1 MDTPEAT
8 PRREEEVEDE
18 LPSLPVDSNML
29 TSPDSPDLI
38 LWSDPSAESS
48 GPPPRLLSRFYPP
61 ATNRRRSSAASS
73 RRNSLSSSHSHHSH
87 HSAKALRTA
96 GQPTSVAQH
105 LRRAS
110 FIETRRARLQD
121 RAAHAEQVRLRAALA
136 KAAPRTSNTE
146 EKALAAQQAREQYIA
161 KVAATCA
168 EEVNRSKKV
177 VEEMKEKRAAEE
189 RRIRSEIAEK
199 HAEAERRRQ
208 EYLNTPRKARASK
221 TALLDA
227 KPTRIDQQR
236 VPSQEEIAVKI
247 QRAWRRKR
255 RQYRAEQ
262 FQDLG
267 LSIERISQADF
278 VDATNILCR
287 DDIIRCTKATL
298 DMLQLDTGASND
310 LGLVRTFLSA
320 YMVLGHPSDIFSTQG
335 QQEQDLINTARA
347 TLLAF
352 DEALTLQQ
360 QTTRTPLSLEDLNT
374 LHQAYTT
381 YITAF
386 EAWKKRDASVLIG
399 TMVDQFVALD
409 VIWQAVQDDTRG
421 EVADD
426 YRDGIRENQIM
437 LLAKIKKLA
446 GPERAN
452 TLIKQA
458 IRESRRTRAGRL
470 PAGDVRPRPLS
481 APESST
487 GAETTS
493 ESTPQVDISDLPSQE
508 SASPIEETNLSSVFS
523 VIPPNRVVVHELL
536 IDPAFRIEVSP
547 QSDVRSDLNRSVCE
561 NMRQGVSSGQGEIW
575 TVAVAENVRTRLL
588 KLLKPGNSMHTL
600 LTEALDPDH
609 IRTQCRQ
616 GIFSYE
622 KFFAF
627 MADILPRLC
636 APFRDTEVQALANV
650 LRAEDNAGNVDV
662 MIEKL
667 FGLLHMIDLMS
678 LDYTNY
684 MIQQAAP
691 TLIREGQGYE
701 QRMFAADLQTNPNG
715 LQRTTRWWRDA
726 SIGAVTEPA
735 SPLRSPTPTS
745 SSTTA
750 TSVSHFIATYAHAL
764 VTLALKPSTLLPAE
778 VPETLF
784 LDTTR
789 LARLRVDI
797 LRYTVTSAILLTAK
811 NLLKRDV
818 RTQWKT
824 EAKRI
829 LDALSTLTGSTYAND
844 QGDGEL
850 GARILSI
857 VESGKAMP
865 PASRSQLEAM
875 IRRFLAAAHA
885 LSRPP
890 SNIASASSS
899 PPPPSQSDPLL
910 TLLHTRLRTHI
921 LARLSATSSTERVR
935 LTTTASEALAGM
947 GMAEFVPQVAGMVEL
962 LERIRDVDLA
972 SHGAWLRELMA
983 RDATEHSVA

>member
-1 MDTPEAT
+1 MTTPENT
-8 PRREEEVEDE
+8 TRGEELEDE

-29 TSPDSPDLI
+29 TSPDSSDLI

-48 GPPPRLLSRFYPP
+48 GPPPRLLPRFYPS

-87 HSAKALRTA
+87 HSAKALRSA

-110 FIETRRARLQD
+110 IIETRRARLQD

-136 KAAPRTSNTE
+136 KATPRTSNIE

-168 EEVNRSKKV
+168 EEVNRAKKV
-177 VEEMKEKRAAEE
+177 VEEMKEKRAADE

-221 TALLDA
+221 TGLLDA
-227 KPTRIDQQR
+227 KPTRMNQQR

-255 RQYRAEQ
+255 RVYRAEQ
-262 FQDLG
+262 FQELG

-287 DDIIRCTKATL
+287 DDVIRCTKAAL
-298 DMLQLDTGASND
+298 DMLQLDTGATDD

-335 QQEQDLINTARA
+335 QQEHDLITTARA

-360 QTTRTPLSLEDLNT
+360 QPTRTPLPLENLAT

-446 GPERAN
+446 GAERAS

-458 IRESRRTRAGRL
+458 IRESRRTRARRL

-481 APESST
+481 APGS
-487 GAETTS
+487 GAEAGTTS
-493 ESTPQVDISDLPSQE
+493 ESTPEVAIPDLSGQDTL
-508 SASPIEETNLSSVFS
+508 ASPIEETNLGSVFS

-536 IDPAFRIEVSP
+536 MDPAFRIEVSP
-547 QSDVRSDLNRSVCE
+547 QSDVRSDLSRSVCE
-561 NMRQGVSSGQGEIW
+561 NMRQGVSSGEGEIW

-609 IRTQCRQ
+609 IRIQCRQ
-616 GIFSYE
+616 RIFSYE

-650 LRAEDNAGNVDV
+650 LKADDNGGNVDV

-678 LDYTNY
+678 LDYANY

-701 QRMFAADLQTNPNG
+701 QRMFAADLQADPNG
-715 LQRTTRWWRDA
+715 LQRTTRWWRNA
-726 SIGAVTEPA
+726 SIRAVTEPA
-735 SPLRSPTPTS
+735 SPLRSLTPTS
-745 SSTTA
+745 SSATA
-750 TSVSHFIATYAHAL
+750 TSVLHFITTYANAL
-764 VTLALKPSTLLPAE
+764 VAVALKPSPLLLTE
-778 VPETLF
+778 IPETLH
-784 LDTTR
+784 LDTAR
-789 LARLRVDI
+789 LARLRADT
-797 LRYTVTSAILLTAK
+797 LRYIVTSAILLTAK

-818 RTQWKT
+818 RAQWKI
-824 EAKRI
+824 EAKRV
-829 LDALSTLTGSTYAND
+829 LEVLSTPPGSTYEND
-844 QGDGEL
+844 LGDGEL
-850 GARILSI
+850 STRILST

-865 PASRSQLEAM
+865 PTSRSQLEAM
-875 IRRFLAAAHA
+875 IKRFLAAAHI
-885 LSRPP
+885 LSQPA
-890 SNIASASSS
+890 ASPAISSS
-899 PPPPSQSDPLL
+899 SDPLL

-921 LARLSATSSTERVR
+921 LARLSATLSTERVH
-935 LTTTASEALAGM
+935 LTTTASEALAGI

-962 LERIRDVDLA
+962 LERIRDVDLG
-972 SHGAWLRELMA
+972 SHGSWLRGLMGEEVTDSA
-983 RDATEHSVA
+983 AT